1 MTQPPALLLE
11 RLQCATHLVLRASP
25 DGAAPG
31 EGQPVVG
38 TEAEHHRDTKEQ
50 PAWQSKPDAHEG
62 QSEQGARDG
71 GQRQPTGA
79 AQPAALLTTG
89 VVQRSSSIA
98 SMR

>member
-11 RLQCATHLVLRASP
+11 PLQCAPHLVLRASP

-31 EGQPVVG
+31 EGQRVG

-50 PAWQSKPDAHEG
+50 PAWQSTPDAHEG

-79 AQPAALLTTG
+79 PQPAALLTTG